1 MLKYS
6 VSSVFPKILLL
17 VLSAIFAFSAVHVVA
32 FAQSDQSSSSE
43 TLPVENGQSQSF
55 VALPY
60 IWAVESAPDADF
72 VITGYVPTTQF
83 QEFIRVRLKDIETD
97 TSQIAD
103 GAPSGFITEALA
115 GIGALTKADQGRV
128 AFNGSE
134 WSIVAGVSSE
144 VQRQA
149 VINHLKTDGTIDAWK
164 HTVEIVA
171 PASTVAS
178 PYIWRVEQTED
189 EGIKLS
195 GFVPTPQFQRFLD
208 VRVGETVRN
217 QTELADGAPEGFI
230 IDVLAAVAAVK
241 TSVGLAA
248 GFDGENWFVEGVEEG
263 ADIEAVLSE
272 AQTLFDKWVISA
284 PVVAVDQSIVAY
296 SQTVEAETQPESADV
311 AEVVSDEG
319 AVRSEEVEQ
328 SSDATPSE
336 ADTTAGAASDLPETK
351 SEPVAAT
358 PKLYRFAANKSLDE
372 DISLSGVVPADAA
385 RRYFGVIAGKVPTD
399 GLYVYEG
406 APDGFAADAT
416 TGLRALKTLNE
427 GQLLHKKGQWTLSGV
442 AQTATIADA
451 ARSEISKLD
460 NSANWTVEL
469 EQVPPIVI
477 CTEHVNELAA
487 QNNIL
492 FNPGS
497 ARLADSSLPAID
509 ELVVFLNEC
518 PDAIVHVEGH
528 TDADGA
534 EDQNLILSVARA
546 EAVVN
551 ALIDRDVDASRLYAI
566 GYGESLPIASNDTNA
581 GKRENRRIVFKILDE
596 HR

>member
-1 MLKYS
+1 MLNYS
-6 VSSVFPKILLL
+6 ISS
-17 VLSAIFAFSAVHVVA
+17 IFSKTLFLFVTAFLAFSAAQAVA
-32 FAQSDQSSSSE
+32 FAQSEQSSSIE
-43 TLPVENGQSQSF
+43 TLPAENEQPQSF

-60 IWAVESAPDADF
+60 IWAVERAPDADF
-72 VITGYVPTTQF
+72 VITGYVPTSQF

-103 GAPSGFITEALA
+103 GAPVGFITEALA
-115 GIGALTKADQGRV
+115 GIGALAKADQGRV

-144 VQRQA
+144 VQQQA
-149 VINHLKTDGTIDAWK
+149 VINHLKTEGAIDAWK
-164 HTVEIVA
+164 YTVEILTPA
-171 PASTVAS
+171 PVVAS
-178 PYIWRVEQTED
+178 PYIWRVERTEN
-189 EGIKLS
+189 EGINLS
-195 GFVPTPQFQRFLD
+195 GFVPTPQFQRFLE
-208 VRVGETVRN
+208 VRIGETVSN

-230 IDVLAAVAAVK
+230 TDALAAVAAVK
-241 TSVGLAA
+241 ISAGFAA
-248 GFDGENWFVEGVEEG
+248 GFDGENWFVDGVEEG
-263 ADIEAVLSE
+263 TDIEAALSAAHTPFKEWVIIAPPATVGQTEVADDQSTDAETSLESANVAETDSNEGMERLEETQQASE
-272 AQTLFDKWVISA
+272 AVSA
-284 PVVAVDQSIVAY
+284 EMEM
-296 SQTVEAETQPESADV
+296 EA
-311 AEVVSDEG
+311 
-319 AVRSEEVEQ
+319 
-328 SSDATPSE
+328 SE
-336 ADTTAGAASDLPETK
+336 ANDLPQTK
-351 SEPVAAT
+351 AEAADAA
-358 PKLYRFAANKSLDE
+358 PKLYRFAANKPLDG

-385 RRYFGVIAGKVPTD
+385 KRYFGVIAGKVPTD
-399 GLYVYEG
+399 GLYVYQG
-406 APDGFAADAT
+406 APDGFTADAT
-416 TGLRALKTLNE
+416 AGLRALKTLNE
-427 GQLLHKKGQWTLSGV
+427 GQLLHEREQWTFSGV

-460 NSANWTVEL
+460 NSANWTLEL
-469 EQVPPIVI
+469 EQVPPIVV

-487 QNNIL
+487 RNNIL

-534 EDQNLILSVARA
+534 EDQNLVLSVARA
-546 EAVVN
+546 EAVVS

-581 GKRENRRIVFKILDE
+581 GKRENRRIVFKILEE